1 MAVGYITDVYNE
13 KIKAEKNLFMVMLFI
28 SFFPLVMSGPIER
41 AEKMFDQFRNK
52 LFFDY
57 KKVIYGFQMILWG
70 MFLKLVLADNLSLF
84 LNPIFENIN
93 YSSGKTILLAISL
106 YPFQIYGDLGG
117 YSLLAIGFSSI
128 LGVHVRINFKR
139 PFFDSY

>member
-52 LFFDY
+52 LFLTI
-57 KKVIYGFQMILWG
+57 KKSFMV
-70 MFLKLVLADNLSLF
+70 
-84 LNPIFENIN
+84 
-93 YSSGKTILLAISL
+93 
-106 YPFQIYGDLGG
+106 
-117 YSLLAIGFSSI
+117 
-128 LGVHVRINFKR
+128 FK
-139 PFFDSY
+139 